1 MCLLNCVQGNC
12 DYSGFAKKKGSGG
25 RCGAYS
31 IDFSFFQIVRRHKI
45 ADATAYLLE
54 MAGDVQGAF
63 GIMLESLSNSI
74 RNLSDSMEAEKG
86 TDKAK
91 GE

>member
-1 MCLLNCVQGNC
+1 M
-12 DYSGFAKKKGSGG
+12 
-25 RCGAYS
+25 
-31 IDFSFFQIVRRHKI
+31 RRHKI